1 MMKTNNIKEL
11 ERIRTIVCKA
21 WRVDEDKV
29 TLRGRKKEIATA
41 RQLIMYFGYFYAAC
55 TYNFIGKFLG
65 NRDHTTVMHGAR
77 TIQDIIDTDWSFRQ
91 QVKEIEKR
99 VKHLPTDEEK
109 IMQYN
114 FEVFSEV
121 KNQL

>member
-1 MMKTNNIKEL
+1 
-11 ERIRTIVCKA
+11 
-21 WRVDEDKV
+21 
-29 TLRGRKKEIATA
+29 
-41 RQLIMYFGYFYAAC
+41 
-55 TYNFIGKFLG
+55 
-65 NRDHTTVMHGAR
+65 MHGAR